1 MPIVGNFTP
10 LTTATTAVPLHKKN
24 HYKQKIFYNMKNVI
38 YLVTGAAG
46 FLGSNICTQLL
57 ERGERVRAFV
67 LEGDK
72 AAQYLPKEVEIV
84 YGNLCD
90 KSSLKPFFSVN
101 EGETTVCIHVASM
114 VTVNPYY
121 RKALL
126 DVNVGGTAN
135 IIDLCLEHAECQK
148 LVYVGSTGAI
158 PELPHGQLISEVE
171 YVNLDEV
178 EGWYSKSK
186 AMATNNVY
194 TAIRERGLKAC
205 VVYPT
210 GIMGPNDFS
219 CSETTSTIIKIIKG
233 EMAAGID
240 GSFNMVDVRDLAAG
254 CIAAAD
260 KGHIGEGYILGNEV
274 IRFKTMSKI
283 ISQEAGCKPVKFFL
297 PIWAAEMIARSM
309 ERKAAKTGKMPLM
322 TSFSVYNLKR
332 NNEFDYTK
340 AMKELGYTT
349 RPLETTLKDQIK
361 WFKDNRL
368 I

>member
-1 MPIVGNFTP
+1 
-10 LTTATTAVPLHKKN
+10 
-24 HYKQKIFYNMKNVI
+24 MKNVV

-46 FLGSNICTQLL
+46 FLGSNICAQLL

-72 AAQYLPKEVEIV
+72 SAQYLPKEVEIV

-135 IIDLCLEHAECQK
+135 IIDLCLEHTECQK
-148 LVYVGSTGAI
+148 LVYVSSTGAI
-158 PELPHGQLISEVE
+158 PELPHGQRITEVE
-171 YVNLDEV
+171 EVNLDQV

-210 GIMGPNDFS
+210 GIMGPNDYAL
-219 CSETTSTIIKIIKG
+219 SETTSTIIKIIKG
-233 EMAAGID
+233 EMPAGID

-260 KGHIGEGYILGNEV
+260 KGRIGEGYILGNEV

-309 ERKAAKTGKMPLM
+309 ERKAVKTGKMPLM

-332 NNEFDYTK
+332 NNEFDYSK
-340 AMKELGYTT
+340 AILELGYTT
-349 RPLETTLKDQIK
+349 RPLDVTLKDQIK
-361 WFKDNRL
+361 WLKDNRL

>member
-1 MPIVGNFTP
+1 
-10 LTTATTAVPLHKKN
+10 
-24 HYKQKIFYNMKNVI
+24 MKNVV

-46 FLGSNICTQLL
+46 FLGSNICAQLL

-90 KSSLKPFFSVN
+90 KASLKPFFTVN
-101 EGETTVCIHVASM
+101 EGVATVCIHVASM

-135 IIDLCLEHAECQK
+135 IIDLCLEHTECQK
-148 LVYVGSTGAI
+148 LIYVSSTGAI
-158 PELPHGQLISEVE
+158 PEQPHGQRIKEVE
-171 YVNLDEV
+171 EVNLDQV

-210 GIMGPNDFS
+210 GIMGPNDYAL
-219 CSETTSTIIKIIKG
+219 SETTSTIIKIIKG

-260 KGHIGEGYILGNEV
+260 KGHIGEGYILGNKV

-332 NNEFDYTK
+332 NNEFDYSK
-340 AMKELGYTT
+340 AILELGYTT
-349 RPLETTLKDQIK
+349 RPLDVTLKDQIK
-361 WFKDNRL
+361 WLKDNRL

>member
-1 MPIVGNFTP
+1 
-10 LTTATTAVPLHKKN
+10 
-24 HYKQKIFYNMKNVI
+24 MKNVV

-46 FLGSNICTQLL
+46 FLGSNICAQLL

-72 AAQYLPKEVEIV
+72 SAQYLPKEVEIA

-135 IIDLCLEHAECQK
+135 IIDLCLEHTECQK
-148 LVYVGSTGAI
+148 LVYVSSTGAI

-210 GIMGPNDFS
+210 GIMGPNDYAL
-219 CSETTSTIIKIIKG
+219 SETTSTIIKIIKG
-233 EMAAGID
+233 EMPAGID

-254 CIAAAD
+254 CIAATD
-260 KGHIGEGYILGNEV
+260 KGRIGEGYILGNEV

-332 NNEFDYTK
+332 NNEFDYSK
-340 AMKELGYTT
+340 AILELGYTT
-349 RPLETTLKDQIK
+349 RPLDVTLKDQIK
-361 WFKDNRL
+361 WLKDNRL

>member
-1 MPIVGNFTP
+1 
-10 LTTATTAVPLHKKN
+10 
-24 HYKQKIFYNMKNVI
+24 MKNVV

-90 KSSLKPFFSVN
+90 KASLKPFFTVD
-101 EGETTVCIHVASM
+101 EGVATVCIHVASM

-135 IIDLCLEHAECQK
+135 IIDLCLEHEECQK
-148 LVYVGSTGAI
+148 LVYVSSTGAI
-158 PELPHGQLISEVE
+158 PELPHGQRIKEVE
-171 YVNLDEV
+171 EVNLDQV

-210 GIMGPNDFS
+210 GIMGPNDYAL
-219 CSETTSTIIKIIKG
+219 SETTSTIIKIIKG

-260 KGHIGEGYILGNEV
+260 KGRIGEGYILGNEV

-283 ISQEAGCKPVKFFL
+283 ISQEADCKPVKFFL

-332 NNEFDYTK
+332 NNEFDYSK
-340 AMKELGYTT
+340 AILELGYTT
-349 RPLETTLKDQIK
+349 RPLDVTLKDQIK
-361 WFKDNRL
+361 WLKDNRL

>member
-1 MPIVGNFTP
+1 
-10 LTTATTAVPLHKKN
+10 
-24 HYKQKIFYNMKNVI
+24 MKNVV

-90 KSSLKPFFSVN
+90 KASLKSFFTVD
-101 EGETTVCIHVASM
+101 EGVATVCIHVASM

-126 DVNVGGTAN
+126 DVNVGGTTN
-135 IIDLCLEHAECQK
+135 IIDMCLEHEECQK
-148 LVYVGSTGAI
+148 LIYVSSTGAI
-158 PELPHGQLISEVE
+158 PELPHGQRIKEVE
-171 YVNLDEV
+171 EVNLDQV

-210 GIMGPNDFS
+210 GIMGPNDYAL
-219 CSETTSTIIKIIKG
+219 SETTSTIIKIIKG

-260 KGHIGEGYILGNEV
+260 KGRIGEGYILGNEV

-332 NNEFDYTK
+332 NNEFDYSK
-340 AMKELGYTT
+340 AMLELGYTT
-349 RPLETTLKDQIK
+349 RPLDVTLKDQIK
-361 WFKDNRL
+361 WLKDNRL

>member
-1 MPIVGNFTP
+1 
-10 LTTATTAVPLHKKN
+10 
-24 HYKQKIFYNMKNVI
+24 MKNVV

-46 FLGSNICTQLL
+46 FLGSNICAQLL

-90 KSSLKPFFSVN
+90 KTSLIPLFTVD
-101 EGETTVCIHVASM
+101 EGVTTVCIHVASM

-135 IIDLCLEHAECQK
+135 IIDLCLEHTECQK
-148 LVYVGSTGAI
+148 LVYVSSTGAI
-158 PELPHGQLISEVE
+158 PELPHGQRIKEVE
-171 YVNLDEV
+171 EVNLDQV

-186 AMATNNVY
+186 AMATNNIY

-210 GIMGPNDFS
+210 GIMGPNDYAL
-219 CSETTSTIIKIIKG
+219 SETTSTIIKIIKG

-260 KGHIGEGYILGNEV
+260 KGRIGEGYILGNEV

-332 NNEFDYTK
+332 NNEFDYSK
-340 AMKELGYTT
+340 AILELGYTT
-349 RPLETTLKDQIK
+349 RPLDVTLKDQIK
-361 WFKDNRL
+361 WLKDNRL

>member
-1 MPIVGNFTP
+1 
-10 LTTATTAVPLHKKN
+10 
-24 HYKQKIFYNMKNVI
+24 MKNVI

-46 FLGSNICTQLL
+46 FLGSNICTQLV
-57 ERGERVRAFV
+57 ERSERVRAFV

-90 KSSLKPFFSVN
+90 KTSLKPLFSVD
-101 EGETTVCIHVASM
+101 EGVATVCIHVASM

-135 IIDLCLEHAECQK
+135 IIDLCLEHTECQK
-148 LVYVGSTGAI
+148 LIYVSSTGAI
-158 PELPHGQLISEVE
+158 PELPHGQRIKEVE
-171 YVNLDEV
+171 EVNLDQV

-210 GIMGPNDFS
+210 GIMGPNDYAL
-219 CSETTSTIIKIIKG
+219 SETTSTIIKIIKG

-260 KGHIGEGYILGNEV
+260 KGRIGEGYILGNEV

-332 NNEFDYTK
+332 NNEFDYSK
-340 AMKELGYTT
+340 AILELGYTT
-349 RPLETTLKDQIK
+349 RPLDVTLKDQIK
-361 WFKDNRL
+361 WLKDNRL

>member
-1 MPIVGNFTP
+1 
-10 LTTATTAVPLHKKN
+10 
-24 HYKQKIFYNMKNVI
+24 MKNVV

-90 KSSLKPFFSVN
+90 KASLKPFFTVD
-101 EGETTVCIHVASM
+101 EGVATVCIHVASM

-135 IIDLCLEHAECQK
+135 IIDVCLEHEECQK
-148 LVYVGSTGAI
+148 LIYVSSTGAI
-158 PELPHGQLISEVE
+158 PELPHGQRITEVE
-171 YVNLDEV
+171 EVNLDQV

-210 GIMGPNDFS
+210 GIMGPNDYAL
-219 CSETTSTIIKIIKG
+219 SETTSTIIKIIKG

-260 KGHIGEGYILGNEV
+260 KGHIGEGYILGNKV

-332 NNEFDYTK
+332 NNEFDYSK
-340 AMKELGYTT
+340 AILELGYTT
-349 RPLETTLKDQIK
+349 RPLDVTLKDQIK
-361 WFKDNRL
+361 WLKDNRL

>member
-1 MPIVGNFTP
+1 
-10 LTTATTAVPLHKKN
+10 
-24 HYKQKIFYNMKNVI
+24 MKNVV

-46 FLGSNICTQLL
+46 FLGSNICAQLL

-90 KSSLKPFFSVN
+90 KTSLKSFFTVD
-101 EGETTVCIHVASM
+101 EGVATVCIHVASM

-135 IIDLCLEHAECQK
+135 IIDLCLEHEECQK
-148 LVYVGSTGAI
+148 LVYVSSTGAI
-158 PELPHGQLISEVE
+158 PELPHGQRIKEVE
-171 YVNLDEV
+171 EVNLDQV

-210 GIMGPNDFS
+210 GIMGPNDYAL
-219 CSETTSTIIKIIKG
+219 SETTSTIIKIIKG

-260 KGHIGEGYILGNEV
+260 KGRIGEGYILGNEV
-274 IRFKTMSKI
+274 IRFRTMSKI

-332 NNEFDYTK
+332 NNEFDYSK
-340 AMKELGYTT
+340 AILELGYTT
-349 RPLETTLKDQIK
+349 RPLDVTLKDQIK
-361 WFKDNRL
+361 WLKDNRL

>member
-1 MPIVGNFTP
+1 
-10 LTTATTAVPLHKKN
+10 
-24 HYKQKIFYNMKNVI
+24 MKNVV

-46 FLGSNICTQLL
+46 FLGSNICAQLL

-72 AAQYLPKEVEIV
+72 SAQYLPKEVEIV

-135 IIDLCLEHAECQK
+135 IIDLCLEHTECQK
-148 LVYVGSTGAI
+148 LVYVSSTAAI
-158 PELPHGQLISEVE
+158 PALPHGQLIGEVE
-171 YVNLDEV
+171 YVNLDKV

-210 GIMGPNDFS
+210 GIMGPNDYAL
-219 CSETTSTIIKIIKG
+219 SETTSTIIKIIKG
-233 EMAAGID
+233 EMPAGID

-260 KGHIGEGYILGNEV
+260 KGRIGEGYILGNEV

-283 ISQEAGCKPVKFFL
+283 ISQEAVCKPVKFFL

-332 NNEFDYTK
+332 NNEFDYSK
-340 AMKELGYTT
+340 AILELGYTT
-349 RPLETTLKDQIK
+349 RPLDVTLKDQIK
-361 WFKDNRL
+361 WLKDNRL

>member
-1 MPIVGNFTP
+1 
-10 LTTATTAVPLHKKN
+10 
-24 HYKQKIFYNMKNVI
+24 MKNVV

-90 KSSLKPFFSVN
+90 KASLKPFFTVD
-101 EGETTVCIHVASM
+101 EGVATVCIHVASM

-135 IIDLCLEHAECQK
+135 IIDLCLEHEECQK
-148 LVYVGSTGAI
+148 LVYVSSTGAI
-158 PELPHGQLISEVE
+158 PELPHGQRIKEVE
-171 YVNLDEV
+171 EVNLDQV

-210 GIMGPNDFS
+210 GIMGPNDYAL
-219 CSETTSTIIKIIKG
+219 SETTSTIIKIIKG

-260 KGHIGEGYILGNEV
+260 KGRIGEGYILGNEV
-274 IRFKTMSKI
+274 IRFKSMSKI
-283 ISQEAGCKPVKFFL
+283 ISQEADCKPVIFFL

-332 NNEFDYTK
+332 NNEFDYSK
-340 AMKELGYTT
+340 AILELGYTT
-349 RPLETTLKDQIK
+349 RPLDVTLKDQIK
-361 WFKDNRL
+361 WLKDNRL